1 MARRAVNKVRA
12 SAPQLDG
19 LVPYDPKYLPA
30 EAYLSAN
37 ENPRDVD
44 AEVRAAIE
52 RAGFTVT
59 AHDSLEE
66 WHCFTATLA

>member
-1 MARRAVNKVRA
+1 MV
-12 SAPQLDG
+12 DG
-19 LVPYDPKYLPA
+19 RED
-30 EAYLSAN
+30 
-37 ENPRDVD
+37 
-44 AEVRAAIE
+44 EVRAAIE